1 MLLQS
6 DWTMDNILE
15 TSIHVLRCYV
25 QYAIDFFT
33 LFRYVALHECFGWL
47 MFLIIDSVETQIT
60 LTGYGP
66 RLRYFYCLHDV
77 DLLPKLVCRRRRV
90 LV

>member
-1 MLLQS
+1 MLLKS

-25 QYAIDFFT
+25 QYAIDIFT

-47 MFLIIDSVETQIT
+47 IFLIIDSVETQIT

-66 RLRYFYCLHDV
+66 RLRY
-77 DLLPKLVCRRRRV
+77 
-90 LV
+90 

>member
-25 QYAIDFFT
+25 QYAIDI
-33 LFRYVALHECFGWL
+33 YVALHKCFGWL
-47 MFLIIDSVETQIT
+47 IFLMIDSVETQIT
-60 LTGYGP
+60 
-66 RLRYFYCLHDV
+66 
-77 DLLPKLVCRRRRV
+77 
-90 LV
+90 